1 MPESQ
6 ITAKSKDGLKLVG
19 REWKPAGALRGA
31 VCLVH
36 GIGEHTGRYPH
47 VAAAFNQAGY
57 SVLGFDLR
65 GHGLSEG
72 QRGFTPSY
80 DAFLDDL
87 DVALA
92 ETRSRNPSQP
102 LFFYGH
108 SLGGNLVLYHAIRRK
123 PALAGVI
130 ASSPQLRLAFQPP
143 AWKTFMGRLLFNIYP
158 AFSMPSGLEQAALS
172 HDPEAVRAYAADP
185 LVHDKVS
192 ARLGIG
198 LIDVGLW
205 LLEHAAEVAHPLL
218 IYCGS
223 QDRLVSAD
231 ACREF
236 AAKVKG
242 DCTIKIWEG
251 LYHETHNEPQK
262 AEVLAFMIQWLKV
275 HTP

>member
-1 MPESQ
+1 MSETR
-6 ITAKSKDGLKLVG
+6 ITAKSKDGLTLVG
-19 REWKPAGALRGA
+19 REWKPAGAVSGA

-57 SVLGFDLR
+57 ALLGFDLR

-80 DAFLDDL
+80 DAFLDDI
-87 DVALA
+87 DVALG
-92 ETRSRNPSQP
+92 EIRSRYPSKP

-123 PALAGVI
+123 PALAGVV

-143 AWKTFMGRLLFNIYP
+143 AWKTGLGRLLFNVWP
-158 AFSMPSGLEQAALS
+158 AFSMTSGLERAALS
-172 HDPEAVRAYAADP
+172 HDAAIVRAYAEDP
-185 LVHDKVS
+185 LVHDKLTP
-192 ARLGIG
+192 RLGIG

-205 LLEHAAEVAHPLL
+205 LLDHAADLALPVL

-236 AAKVKG
+236 AAKVRG
-242 DCTIKIWEG
+242 DCTVKIWEG

-262 AEVLAFMIQWLKV
+262 AEVLAAVTQWLKA

>member
-6 ITAKSKDGLKLVG
+6 ITARSKDGLTLVG
-19 REWKPAGALRGA
+19 REWKPTGGVRGA

-36 GIGEHTGRYPH
+36 GHGEHTGRYPH

-57 SVLGFDLR
+57 AFLGLDLR
-65 GHGLSEG
+65 GHGHSEG

-87 DVALA
+87 DVALN
-92 ETRSRNPSQP
+92 ETRSRFPSRP
-102 LFFYGH
+102 LFLYGH
-108 SLGGNLVLYHAIRRK
+108 SLGGNFVLHYAIRRK
-123 PALAGVI
+123 PALTGVI
-130 ASSPQLRLAFQPP
+130 ASSPLLRLAFEPP
-143 AWKTFMGRLLFNIYP
+143 AWKTTMGRLMFNIWP

-172 HDPEAVRAYAADP
+172 HDPEVVRAYAADP
-185 LVHDKVS
+185 LVHDRLS

-198 LIDVGLW
+198 FIDIGQR
-205 LLEHAAEVAHPLL
+205 LLDQSAELALPLL

-223 QDRLVSAD
+223 QDRVVSAD

-242 DCTIKIWEG
+242 DCTIKIWDG

-262 AEVLAFMIQWLKV
+262 VEVLEFVTQWLKA

>member
-6 ITAKSKDGLKLVG
+6 ITTKSKDGLKLVG
-19 REWKPAGALRGA
+19 REWKPAGAVRGA

-47 VAAAFNQAGY
+47 VAAALNQAGY
-57 SVLGFDLR
+57 AVLGLDLR

-80 DAFLDDL
+80 DALLDDL
-87 DVALA
+87 DVALD
-92 ETRSRNPSQP
+92 ETRRRFPSLP

-108 SLGGNLVLYHAIRRK
+108 SLGGNLVLYHSIRRK
-123 PALAGVI
+123 PSLAGVV
-130 ASSPQLRLAFQPP
+130 ASGPALRPDPAPP
-143 AWKTFMGRLLFNIYP
+143 AWKTGIGRLMLNIWP
-158 AFSMPSGLEQAALS
+158 SMSMANGLDLTGLS
-172 HDPEAVRAYAADP
+172 HDEAVVRAYKADP
-185 LVHDKVS
+185 MVHDRVTPW
-192 ARLGIG
+192 LGIG
-198 LIDVGLW
+198 LIDAGLW
-205 LLEHAAEVAHPLL
+205 LLQHAAEFPLPLL
-218 IYCGS
+218 IFHGS
-223 QDRLVSAD
+223 QDRLTSPD
-231 ACREF
+231 ASREF

-262 AEVLAFMIQWLKV
+262 AEVLAFMIQWLKA

>member
-6 ITAKSKDGLKLVG
+6 ITTKSKEGLKLVG
-19 REWKPAGALRGA
+19 REWKPAGAVRGA

-57 SVLGFDLR
+57 AILGFDLR
-65 GHGLSEG
+65 GHGQSEG

-80 DAFLDDL
+80 DAFLDDI
-87 DVALA
+87 DVALG
-92 ETRSRNPSQP
+92 EIRSRYPSKP

-130 ASSPQLRLAFQPP
+130 ASTPQLRLAFQPP
-143 AWKTFMGRLLFNIYP
+143 AWKTTMGRLMFNIYP

-172 HDPEAVRAYAADP
+172 HDPEVVRAYATDP

-198 LIDVGLW
+198 LIDIGLW
-205 LLEHAAEVAHPLL
+205 LLDHAPELTLPLL

-223 QDRLVSAD
+223 EDRLVSAD

-236 AAKVKG
+236 AAKVKP
-242 DCTIKIWEG
+242 DCTLKVWEG

-262 AEVLAFMIQWLKV
+262 AEVLAAVTHWLRA

>member
-1 MPESQ
+1 MPESH
-6 ITAKSKDGLKLVG
+6 IETKSKDGLKLVG
-19 REWKPAGALRGA
+19 REWKPGGKARGA
-31 VCLVH
+31 ICLVH

-47 VAAAFNQAGY
+47 VAAAYNQAGY
-57 SVLGFDLR
+57 AVLGLDLR

-80 DAFLDDL
+80 DAFLDDI
-87 DVALA
+87 DVLLGEA
-92 ETRSRNPSQP
+92 RSRYPSLP

-108 SLGGNLVLYHAIRRK
+108 SLGGNLVLYHALRRQ
-123 PALAGVI
+123 PALTGVV

-143 AWKTFMGRLLFNIYP
+143 AWKTTMGRLLFNIYP

-172 HDPEAVRAYAADP
+172 HDPEVVRAYAADP

-205 LLEHAAEVAHPLL
+205 LLDHAAEFALPLL

-223 QDRLVSAD
+223 EDRLVSAG

-236 AAKVKG
+236 ASKVKG

-262 AEVLAFMIQWLKV
+262 AEVLAFVTQWLKA